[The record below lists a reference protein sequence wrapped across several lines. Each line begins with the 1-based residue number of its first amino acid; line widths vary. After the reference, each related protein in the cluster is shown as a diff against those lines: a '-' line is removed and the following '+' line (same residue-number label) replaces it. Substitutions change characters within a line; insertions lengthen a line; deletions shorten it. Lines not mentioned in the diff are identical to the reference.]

1 MVSRPALVG
10 VLALFMIGG
19 SALVACS
26 AETDDNA
33 SDPTDDELKKSLG
46 ALGAPCN
53 ATKHCKSELVCKAH
67 SSGPPPGAMGLPLP
81 PGSSS
86 SGGPPPGAMGLPLKP
101 QDGTCANP
109 DPGTEGG
116 MCTIHTHCHAGLTCI
131 YPELKP
137 HTGSSSG
144 GPPPGAMGMPLLRS
158 GTCKPT
164 SSGPPPGAMGLP
176 INPNN

>member
-1 MVSRPALVG
+1 MVSRPALLG
-10 VLALFMIGG
+10 VLALFMIGS

-33 SDPTDDELKKSLG
+33 SDPTDDEIKKTLG
-46 ALGAPCN
+46 GLGAPCN
-53 ATKHCKSELVCKAH
+53 TTKKCKADLVCKAH
-67 SSGPPPGAMGLPLP
+67 SPPAIASPPKIEPVKPGAMGLPLP
-81 PGSSS
+81 PKDGS
-86 SGGPPPGAMGLPLKP
+86 
-101 QDGTCANP
+101 CENP

-116 MCTIHTHCHAGLTCI
+116 MCTFHIHCHSGLTCI
-131 YPELKP
+131 YPEIKP

-144 GPPPGAMGMPLLRS
+144 GPPPGAMGMPLLRT

-176 INPNN
+176 LHP